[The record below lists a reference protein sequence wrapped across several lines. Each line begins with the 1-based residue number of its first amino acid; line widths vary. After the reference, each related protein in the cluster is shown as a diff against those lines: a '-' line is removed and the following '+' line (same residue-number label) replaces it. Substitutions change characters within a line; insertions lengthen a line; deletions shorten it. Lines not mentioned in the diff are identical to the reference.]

1 MQEAKEEPLSYIEIR
16 RNICNSCEHLKIVIG
31 AKVCNSCGCSI
42 WGKTMMKGQSCPE
55 GKWDKENG

>member
-1 MQEAKEEPLSYIEIR
+1 MDRRRQICEE
-16 RNICNSCEHLKIVIG
+16 CEH
-31 AKVCNSCGCSI
+31 KVVWVGVNACNVCGCSI